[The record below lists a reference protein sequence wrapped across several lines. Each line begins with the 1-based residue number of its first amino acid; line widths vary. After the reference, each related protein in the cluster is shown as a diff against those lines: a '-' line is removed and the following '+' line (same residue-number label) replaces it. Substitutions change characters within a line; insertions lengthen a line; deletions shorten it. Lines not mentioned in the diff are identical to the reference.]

1 MTIKFLTITDDF
13 EHVQTI
19 SLMGDLQDVEVIYI
33 DNLSID
39 SNEIQ
44 QINLPF
50 NLKYFIVDLV
60 LNCKHSDLQFLR
72 FDNYNEA
79 LKYTMQI
86 SNKFKIPFGCKFAF
100 RFGVEVYE
108 PFPRNN
114 IEPYCDLEFII
125 LDDKVLYNTDLNSS
139 YRGKY
144 SESYN
149 ILNTLVNTGKK
160 KYNDDEIFKVSAEFF
175 NRLVN
180 LINK

>member
-1 MTIKFLTITDDF
+1 MIKFLTITDNTHI
-13 EHVQTI
+13 EQI
-19 SLMGDLQDVEVIYI
+19 SQIGDLLDVEVIYI
-33 DNLSID
+33 ENLNIELD
-39 SNEIQ
+39 HIQ
-44 QINLPF
+44 QIYLPIT
-50 NLKYFIVDLV
+50 LKYFIVDLI
-60 LNCKHSDLQFLR
+60 LDCEE
-72 FDNYNEA
+72 FDSKYTKFDTYNEA

-149 ILNTLVNTGKK
+149 ILKTLVDTGKK
-160 KYNDDEIFKVSAEFF
+160 KYNDDEIFEISADFF